1 MTRWGRQTLVE
12 ERAIRPAAR
21 GCADPVALR
30 LPDGT
35 ELGVRSATGDDLP
48 GVADLH
54 ERCSARSRN
63 RRYHGGS
70 ARFAPARL
78 RRLLE
83 PARGV
88 TLLANPTGFSP
99 LAAPVVAM
107 ANLLGEGDTAEAA
120 LLVRD
125 DWQRRGLGSALL
137 HRLVRHAGQT
147 GYAALALHVQAEN
160 TPMLRTIRRL
170 DRPSMVDRDG
180 SLLTLTMAL
189 TAAVAPVGA
198 GRPEGLSVAAS

>member
-21 GCADPVALR
+21 GCADPVTLR

-54 ERCSARSRN
+54 ERCSAHSRN

-88 TLLANPTGFSP
+88 TLLATPTGFSP

-137 HRLVRHAGQT
+137 RRLVWQAEQR
-147 GYAALALHVQAEN
+147 GYAALDLHIQAEN
-160 TPMLRTIRRL
+160 RPMMRTVGRL
-170 DRPSMVDRDG
+170 ARPSAVNRDG
-180 SLLTLTMAL
+180 SLVTLTVPL
-189 TAAVAPVGA
+189 TAALPRIGA
-198 GRPEGLSVAAS
+198 GHPLGLSAPTR

>member
-1 MTRWGRQTLVE
+1 MTWWGTRTIGDE
-12 ERAIRPAAR
+12 GPAGWTVR
-21 GCADPVALR
+21 GIADPVALR
-30 LPDGT
+30 LPDGA
-35 ELGVRSATGDDLP
+35 ELDVRTATADDLR
-48 GVADLH
+48 GVDELH
-54 ERCSARSRN
+54 EQCSMRSRN
-63 RRYHGGS
+63 RRYHGGAS
-70 ARFAPARL
+70 RLAPARL

-88 TLLANPTGFSP
+88 TLLATPTCSRQS
-99 LAAPVVAM
+99 ARPVVAM

-180 SLLTLTMAL
+180 SLLTLTMPLA
-189 TAAVAPVGA
+189 AAVAPVGA

>member
-1 MTRWGRQTLVE
+1 MTRWGQQTLVAD
-12 ERAIRPAAR
+12 RLTGPAVQ
-21 GCADPVALR
+21 GLGDLVTLR
-30 LPDGT
+30 LPDGA
-35 ELGVRSATGDDLP
+35 EVGVRSAASDDLT

-70 ARFAPARL
+70 ARPAPARL

-88 TLLANPTGFSP
+88 TLLATATAAGLS
-99 LAAPVVAM
+99 AAPVVAM
-107 ANLLGEGDTAEAA
+107 ANLLGEGDLAEVA

-137 HRLVRHAGQT
+137 HRLVWQAEQG
-147 GYAALALHVQAEN
+147 GYAALALHIQAEN
-160 TPMLRTIRRL
+160 TPMLRTVRRL
-170 DRPSMVDRDG
+170 GPLSAVDRDG
-180 SLLTLTMAL
+180 SLLTLTVPLIA
-189 TAAVAPVGA
+189 TVSPVGA
-198 GRPEGLSVAAS
+198 GQP